1 MLLMKRNNQ
10 IHCSCDI
17 AVVIIIII
25 SSSSNSSIRGV
36 GPGRDEAVLKP
47 ASYAEYG
54 VTMVEEVEVK
64 VEVVMMV

>member
-1 MLLMKRNNQ
+1 MKHNNQ

-17 AVVIIIII
+17 IIIIIII
-25 SSSSNSSIRGV
+25 SSSSSSSSISVRGI